1 MAAMDSDYGE
11 LPNLMRQTS
20 PSQDKRTL
28 VDRFFDRV
36 KNNRIVATIIVIGVC
51 LMALASFTDSMKKLY
66 MALPTLSKI
75 EMSGEWKS
83 IPIDLYGA
91 GPQTMVLQIKEMV
104 GNHLSGSL
112 RFYDIQGRPV
122 TPDLNIL
129 QGRRDGSKLTFSF
142 DGGIR
147 RTRDSG
153 ETYDVPVAETMYGEV
168 ASDEI
173 NFVYERDGDIT
184 VSFSAHKVAPK

>member
-1 MAAMDSDYGE
+1 
-11 LPNLMRQTS
+11 MRQTS
-20 PSQDKRTL
+20 PPQDKRTL

-153 ETYDVPVAETMYGEV
+153 ETYDVPVAETMYGEI